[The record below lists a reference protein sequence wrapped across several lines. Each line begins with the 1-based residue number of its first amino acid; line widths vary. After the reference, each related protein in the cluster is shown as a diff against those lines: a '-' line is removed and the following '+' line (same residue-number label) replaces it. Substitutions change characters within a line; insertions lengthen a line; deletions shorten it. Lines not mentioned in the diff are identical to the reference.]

1 MTEGDG
7 DAALH
12 ISSTFH
18 RGYKRKRQRL
28 TYVLVKLTAFF
39 FPAFLFPFFASFGFV
54 SFLTS
59 IYNVSDAGQVCLEIY
74 IYVCWSEC
82 VCVLVCLKF
91 DLLESFAQ
99 LLASPSPAALFCPF
113 LHLTATTFDFLR
125 WHFDTVDYSAT

>member
-74 IYVCWSEC
+74 IYVCWSEW

-91 DLLESFAQ
+91 DL
-99 LLASPSPAALFCPF
+99 PSSLPPLPLRPFSALFF
-113 LHLTATTFDFLR
+113 T
-125 WHFDTVDYSAT
+125 